1 MMNTLRHTPPDFEV
15 RLSDATVNFPEI
27 EHKLVTVAVA
37 FLTTIA

>member
-1 MMNTLRHTPPDFEV
+1 MNTLRHTPPDFVEV
-15 RLSDATVNFPEI
+15 RLSNATVNFPEI